1 MMRNPQRR
9 RLKKSIL
16 APITIAG
23 LAILIALAFNVMG
36 IHLMKGLPAW
46 QEWRAESYWDFFAWR
61 VALYCVALWVWRRYR
76 EQLFGDST
84 AAKASRRRTE
94 VSVVLSLLLIELIRS
109 LQRQGV

>member
-1 MMRNPQRR
+1 MKRNPQRR
-9 RLKKSIL
+9 LLKKSVL

-46 QEWRAESYWDFFAWR
+46 QEWRARSYWDFFAWR
-61 VALYCVALWVWRRYR
+61 VALYCVALWVWLRYR
-76 EQLFGDST
+76 DHLFGDST

-109 LQRQGV
+109 PLRQGV